1 MTKCIYY
8 VNESALDIT
17 KYTLKNFCDA
27 FNDEEYAEISDSNYI
42 YLTEKGEK
50 IFNEIFSNQKKRIY
64 KALLNSTA
72 EEVLY
77 FDNVLKKIIHE

>member
-42 YLTEKGEK
+42 YLTEKEAKEK
-50 IFNEIFSNQKKRIY
+50 LKELKDWQSDKKQEVADFFGGQVKEME
-64 KALLNSTA
+64 KA
-72 EEVLY
+72 
-77 FDNVLKKIIHE
+77 

>member
-42 YLTEKGEK
+42 YLTEKEAKEK
-50 IFNEIFSNQKKRIY
+50 LKELKDWQYDKKQEVADFFGGVINE
-64 KALLNSTA
+64 
-72 EEVLY
+72 
-77 FDNVLKKIIHE
+77 

>member
-42 YLTEKGEK
+42 YLTEKE
-50 IFNEIFSNQKKRIY
+50 
-64 KALLNSTA
+64 A
-72 EEVLY
+72 EEK
-77 FDNVLKKIIHE
+77 LKKLKDWQYHKKQEVADFFGGVINE

>member
-27 FNDEEYAEISDSNYI
+27 FNDDEYAEISDSNYI
-42 YLTEKGEK
+42 YLTEKEAKEK
-50 IFNEIFSNQKKRIY
+50 LKELKDWQYDKKQEVADFFGGVINE
-64 KALLNSTA
+64 
-72 EEVLY
+72 
-77 FDNVLKKIIHE
+77 

>member
-17 KYTLKNFCDA
+17 KYTLKNFCDV

-42 YLTEKGEK
+42 YLTEKEAKEK
-50 IFNEIFSNQKKRIY
+50 
-64 KALLNSTA
+64 
-72 EEVLY
+72 
-77 FDNVLKKIIHE
+77 LKKLKDWQSGKKQEVADFFGGVVNDKR

>member
-1 MTKCIYY
+1 MIKNKKERKTMIECIYY

-42 YLTEKGEK
+42 YLTEKEAKEK
-50 IFNEIFSNQKKRIY
+50 LEQLKERI
-64 KALLNSTA
+64 T
-72 EEVLY
+72 
-77 FDNVLKKIIHE
+77 

>member
-42 YLTEKGEK
+42 YLTEKEAKEK
-50 IFNEIFSNQKKRIY
+50 LKELKDWQYDKKR
-64 KALLNSTA
+64 
-72 EEVLY
+72 EVAD
-77 FDNVLKKIIHE
+77 FFGGVINE

>member
-42 YLTEKGEK
+42 YLTEKEAKEK
-50 IFNEIFSNQKKRIY
+50 LKELKDWQSDKKQEVADFFGGVINE
-64 KALLNSTA
+64 
-72 EEVLY
+72 
-77 FDNVLKKIIHE
+77 

>member
-17 KYTLKNFCDA
+17 KYTLKNFCDV

-42 YLTEKGEK
+42 YLTEKE
-50 IFNEIFSNQKKRIY
+50 
-64 KALLNSTA
+64 A
-72 EEVLY
+72 EEK
-77 FDNVLKKIIHE
+77 LKKLKDWQGKKKQEVADFFGGVVNDKR

>member
-42 YLTEKGEK
+42 YLTEKE
-50 IFNEIFSNQKKRIY
+50 
-64 KALLNSTA
+64 A
-72 EEVLY
+72 EEK
-77 FDNVLKKIIHE
+77 LKILHQFKS

>member
-42 YLTEKGEK
+42 YLTEKE
-50 IFNEIFSNQKKRIY
+50 
-64 KALLNSTA
+64 A
-72 EEVLY
+72 EEK
-77 FDNVLKKIIHE
+77 LKKLKDWHYRKNQEVADFFGGVINE